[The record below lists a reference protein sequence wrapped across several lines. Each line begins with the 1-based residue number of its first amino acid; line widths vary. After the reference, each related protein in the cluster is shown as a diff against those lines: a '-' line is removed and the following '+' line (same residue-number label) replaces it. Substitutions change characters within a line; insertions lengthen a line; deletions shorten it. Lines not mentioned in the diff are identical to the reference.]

1 MASKSSTSG
10 YILYDSNTKK
20 YSLPKEHALALAD
33 DNSPVYAIGSFQ
45 TLKSLFK
52 DEEKILKAFKTGRG
66 LKWGDH
72 DANLF
77 EGTERFFGANYKAN
91 IIQSWIPSINGGRVE
106 EKLKQ
111 GGARVADV
119 GCGHGISTIL
129 MAKAYPNS
137 KFIGFDNHLASI
149 KRAKRMLKKKV

>member
-1 MASKSSTSG
+1 MIATP
-10 YILYDSNTKK
+10 KK

-77 EGTERFFGANYKAN
+77 EGTDSRECDHM
-91 IIQSWIPSINGGRVE
+91 GGM
-106 EKLKQ
+106 
-111 GGARVADV
+111 
-119 GCGHGISTIL
+119 I
-129 MAKAYPNS
+129 
-137 KFIGFDNHLASI
+137 
-149 KRAKRMLKKKV
+149 